1 MSAAPRGR
9 QMSKSGPARAER
21 VGQREQRPASS
32 ERRGREQSNP
42 TEQPNTRHPASADE
56 ASRRG
61 RHARRMF
68 RRHPVL
74 ALVTIAYLGVVAWV
88 TLGPQPLSTASRGLL
103 RRILAAL
110 GNHELTDWIT
120 YDRVEFVANVLMF
133 VPIGLLFVLLFGR
146 RQWWLAVL
154 IGIAITLMIELAQ
167 SSIIDRV
174 SDPRDVLANTAGA
187 FLGVLVALAI
197 TGPAARRGKRM
208 SQRPQRA
215 G

>member
-1 MSAAPRGR
+1 
-9 QMSKSGPARAER
+9 
-21 VGQREQRPASS
+21 
-32 ERRGREQSNP
+32 
-42 TEQPNTRHPASADE
+42 
-56 ASRRG
+56 
-61 RHARRMF
+61 MF

-88 TLGPQPLSTASRGLL
+88 TLGPQPLSTAGRGLL